1 MVIKIQS
8 IKILDSHKILCV
20 FNTGEMRVLDITLV
34 LDSTNKLVKKL
45 SNQDVFKNAKIGQF
59 GEIYW
64 EEIGE
69 IQELDGTISKCNYDI
84 SPEFVF
90 YNSSKV

>member
-1 MVIKIQS
+1 MLKIIS
-8 IKILDSHKILCV
+8 IKILDYYKILCV
-20 FNTGEMRVLDITLV
+20 FNTGEIRILDIQQSLNESNNLV
-34 LDSTNKLVKKL
+34 QKLT
-45 SNQDVFKNAKIGQF
+45 NQDVFNSAKIGQF